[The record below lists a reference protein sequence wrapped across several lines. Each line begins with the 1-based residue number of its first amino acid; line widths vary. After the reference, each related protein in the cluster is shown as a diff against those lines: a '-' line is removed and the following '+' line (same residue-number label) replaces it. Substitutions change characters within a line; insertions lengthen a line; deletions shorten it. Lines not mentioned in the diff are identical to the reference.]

1 MPSTPRTP
9 IPNRTPTPQQVSAH
23 RQQVRRVMASLRSG
37 VRYERPGRVAKDPA
51 PRR

>member
-9 IPNRTPTPQQVSAH
+9 TPNRTPTPQQVSAH

>member
-1 MPSTPRTP
+1 MPPTPRTP
-9 IPNRTPTPQQVSAH
+9 TPNRTPTPQQVSAH